1 MNEYELMYVISPRLM
16 VEEIDSTI
24 ERIQGLIEDAGGEIL
39 LTDNWGRRRLA
50 YPIKHHFEGTYVLTH
65 MTLPPD
71 RVAGFERA
79 MHLNEQILRHLVV
92 RGIVPGYDGPPE
104 EELVYARRGTS
115 RPAPGRSPAADGP
128 VAAEATEA
136 ADAPEAA
143 EAADEPATT
152 NAPEATEVVAEAP
165 EAAEAAEASEP
176 AEVEAP
182 AEAAEPADAAETP
195 EAAEGPDPE
204 GDAETPEAAEA
215 PAAASAE

>member
-24 ERIQGLIEDAGGEIL
+24 ERIGGLVEAAGGEIL

-79 MHLNEQILRHLVV
+79 MHLNEHVLRHLVV

-115 RPAPGRSPAADGP
+115 RPAPSRSSEDDAPPAAESAEAPAEAD
-128 VAAEATEA
+128 AAEASA
-136 ADAPEAA
+136 
-143 EAADEPATT
+143 
-152 NAPEATEVVAEAP
+152 
-165 EAAEAAEASEP
+165 ASEP
-176 AEVEAP
+176 AEAVEAP
-182 AEAAEPADAAETP
+182 EASGAPEPAETAEP
-195 EAAEGPDPE
+195 
-204 GDAETPEAAEA
+204 PEAAEA
-215 PAAASAE
+215 PAATSAE

>member
-24 ERIQGLIEDAGGEIL
+24 ERVQGLVEDAGGEIL
-39 LTDNWGRRRLA
+39 MTDNWGRRRLA
-50 YPIKHHFEGTYVLTH
+50 YPIKHHFEGTYVLSH

-115 RPAPGRSPAADGP
+115 RPAPSRSPAEDAP
-128 VAAEATEA
+128 AAAEATEA

-143 EAADEPATT
+143 EAAD
-152 NAPEATEVVAEAP
+152 APEATEAADSP
-165 EAAEAAEASEP
+165 EAAEAADSPEAAEAADAPEASEP
-176 AEVEAP
+176 SE
-182 AEAAEPADAAETP
+182 AAETP
-195 EAAEGPDPE
+195 EV
-204 GDAETPEAAEA
+204 AEA
-215 PAAASAE
+215 PAATSAE

>member
-24 ERIQGLIEDAGGEIL
+24 ERIQGLVQDAGGEIL

-65 MTLPPD
+65 MTLPPE

-79 MHLNEQILRHLVV
+79 MHLNEHVLRHLVI

-104 EELVYARRGTS
+104 EELVYARRGS
-115 RPAPGRSPAADGP
+115 ARPARPAAGDAP
-128 VAAEATEA
+128 AAPEAAEATEAADAPDAAEAADAPDAAEAADAPDA

-143 EAADEPATT
+143 EAADAPETAGAAD
-152 NAPEATEVVAEAP
+152 APEASAET
-165 EAAEAAEASEP
+165 
-176 AEVEAP
+176 EAP
-182 AEAAEPADAAETP
+182 AEGPAS
-195 EAAEGPDPE
+195 
-204 GDAETPEAAEA
+204 A
-215 PAAASAE
+215 PAE

>member
-24 ERIQGLIEDAGGEIL
+24 ERIGGLVEAAGGEIL

-79 MHLNEQILRHLVV
+79 MHLNEHVLRHLVV

-115 RPAPGRSPAADGP
+115 RPAPSRSSEDDAPPAA
-128 VAAEATEA
+128 ES
-136 ADAPEAA
+136 ADAPA
-143 EAADEPATT
+143 EAD
-152 NAPEATEVVAEAP
+152 
-165 EAAEAAEASEP
+165 AAEAS
-176 AEVEAP
+176 AASDP
-182 AEAAEPADAAETP
+182 AEAVETP
-195 EAAEGPDPE
+195 EAAEASAAPE
-204 GDAETPEAAEA
+204 PTETAEPPEAAEA
-215 PAAASAE
+215 PAATSAE

>member
-24 ERIQGLIEDAGGEIL
+24 ERIGELVEAAGGEIL
-39 LTDNWGRRRLA
+39 MTDNWGRRRLA

-79 MHLNEQILRHLVV
+79 MHLNEHILRHLVV

-115 RPAPGRSPAADGP
+115 RPAPSRAPAD
-128 VAAEATEA
+128 
-136 ADAPEAA
+136 DAPAPADEPG
-143 EAADEPATT
+143 AADEPA
-152 NAPEATEVVAEAP
+152 
-165 EAAEAAEASEP
+165 AAEAAEAP
-176 AEVEAP
+176 AEAGPAEPPADAGAAVAPEAAAP
-182 AEAAEPADAAETP
+182 AEA
-195 EAAEGPDPE
+195 
-204 GDAETPEAAEA
+204 AETPEAAEA
-215 PAAASAE
+215 PAAAPAE

>member
-24 ERIQGLIEDAGGEIL
+24 ERIGGLVEAAGGEIL

-79 MHLNEQILRHLVV
+79 MHLNESVLRHLVV

-115 RPAPGRSPAADGP
+115 RPAPSRSSEDDAPPAAES
-128 VAAEATEA
+128 A
-136 ADAPEAA
+136 
-143 EAADEPATT
+143 
-152 NAPEATEVVAEAP
+152 
-165 EAAEAAEASEP
+165 
-176 AEVEAP
+176 EAP
-182 AEAAEPADAAETP
+182 AEADAAEAPAAPEAAAASEPAAAVETP
-195 EAAEGPDPE
+195 EAAEASDQPE
-204 GDAETPEAAEA
+204 PAETAETPETPEAAEA
-215 PAAASAE
+215 PAATSTE

>member
-24 ERIQGLIEDAGGEIL
+24 ERIGGLIEDAGGEIL
-39 LTDNWGRRRLA
+39 MTDNWGRRRLA

-128 VAAEATEA
+128 VAAEAA
-136 ADAPEAA
+136 EAA
-143 EAADEPATT
+143 EAADAADELATT
-152 NAPEATEVVAEAP
+152 DAPEATEVVADAP
-165 EAAEAAEASEP
+165 DAAEAAEASEP
-176 AEVEAP
+176 AEAEAP
-182 AEAAEPADAAETP
+182 AEAADSADATETP
-195 EAAEGPDPE
+195 EVAEGPDPD
-204 GDAETPEAAEA
+204 GDAEAAEA

>member
-24 ERIQGLIEDAGGEIL
+24 ERVGGLVEAAGGEIL
-39 LTDNWGRRRLA
+39 MTDNWGRRRLA

-79 MHLNEQILRHLVV
+79 MHLNEHILRHLVV

-115 RPAPGRSPAADGP
+115 RPAPSRTPASD
-128 VAAEATEA
+128 E
-136 ADAPEAA
+136 PEAA
-143 EAADEPATT
+143 EASAEAEPTEAPADAS
-152 NAPEATEVVAEAP
+152 AAEAP
-165 EAAEAAEASEP
+165 AATEASEAAEAA
-176 AEVEAP
+176 AP
-182 AEAAEPADAAETP
+182 AAA
-195 EAAEGPDPE
+195 
-204 GDAETPEAAEA
+204 AETPEAAEA
-215 PAAASAE
+215 PAAAPAE